1 MLIHALYILF
11 VFALGAC
18 VGSFLNV
25 VVWRLPRGES
35 LISPPSHCPKCNTRL
50 RWYDNLPVIGW
61 LKLRGKCRYCGQPIS
76 ARYPIV
82 EAVTGLIFAFY
93 YVMFFIVQ
101 QGPCPVVERPP
112 GGYFLSIQRDWPIYV
127 LYMFTLSAL
136 LAASLIDAE
145 EFFIPQSIPLL
156 LSGVGLLY
164 HALLDGVGSIRH
176 PPAGAVNV
184 TSLPAA
190 IAAGAGVGLLLS
202 MGLKLVGWLPV
213 SFEHG
218 WPLMEHERDELEKEI
233 AELKKQGKEAPE
245 LPPLWSR
252 REINREMSKEMLFL
266 LAPMALAI
274 LWVALV
280 LKVPM
285 VRDMWAT
292 AMKQAWLTGLLG
304 SLFGALVG
312 GFVVWITRILG
323 SLAFGREA
331 MGMGDV
337 DLMFGVGAVIGA
349 GAVTIAFFV
358 APFFGLA
365 VAVYMIIAGT
375 RRELPYGPY
384 LSLATAFVMLYYC
397 DFKRWL
403 APGMSNMIEVLFS
416 PSTPKM

>member
-1 MLIHALYILF
+1 MYHAIYIFFL
-11 VFALGAC
+11 FALGAC

-112 GGYFLSIQRDWPIYV
+112 PGYFLTIQRDWPIYV

-164 HALLDGVGSIRH
+164 HALLDGVGSPRH

-184 TSLPAA
+184 SSLPAA

-213 SFEHG
+213 SFAHG

-252 REINREMSKEMLFL
+252 GEINREMSKEMLFL
-266 LAPMALAI
+266 IAPMALAT

-285 VRDMWAT
+285 VRDMWSA

-323 SLAFGREA
+323 SVAFGREA

-375 RRELPYGPY
+375 RREVPYGPY

-397 DFKRWL
+397 EFRKWL

>member
-1 MLIHALYILF
+1 MYHAIYIF
-11 VFALGAC
+11 FFFALGAC

-50 RWYDNLPVIGW
+50 RWYDNVPVIGW

-93 YVMFFIVQ
+93 YVMFFVLQ
-101 QGPCPVVERPP
+101 QGPCPVVDRPP
-112 GGYFLSIQRDWPIYV
+112 PGYFLSIQRDWPIYV

-156 LSGVGLLY
+156 LAGVGLLY
-164 HALLDGVGSIRH
+164 HTLLDGAGSIRH

-213 SFEHG
+213 SFAHG
-218 WPLMEHERDELEKEI
+218 WPLMEHEREEMEKEI

-292 AMKQAWLTGLLG
+292 FMKQSWLTGLLG

-365 VAVYMIIAGT
+365 VAVLMIVAGN
-375 RRELPYGPY
+375 RREVPYGPY